1 MKISILG
8 CGSIGTRHAKNLLEL
23 GYSVNYIFDPIR
35 NNSEILSKKIGG
47 EIIDNQE
54 ECILLSDIVFIC
66 TPPNTHTELLKFSID
81 NGKHIF
87 CEKPISNSR
96 NNLVNI
102 LKKADK
108 NNLKIVVGYMLKF
121 HPGLKTIKN
130 MIDSG
135 KIGNILGGQVNFG
148 YFLPYWRS
156 NYDYKKNYFGKSSEG
171 GGIILELS
179 HELDYVRWIF
189 GEIKSV
195 TAVSAHISD
204 LEIETDDYAEIILE
218 TNKKNI
224 INIHLDCLEQN
235 YRRNCHIIGTKG
247 SIEWDFNGK
256 IKIVTPKNTEEINT
270 NFEINDLYLEELQS
284 FLSQIDSPQINV
296 NNGWEALKT
305 LDLAIAAINSSK
317 SGKKVIL
324 D

>member
-156 NYDYKKNYFGKSSEG
+156 NYDYKKN
-171 GGIILELS
+171 
-179 HELDYVRWIF
+179 
-189 GEIKSV
+189 
-195 TAVSAHISD
+195 
-204 LEIETDDYAEIILE
+204 
-218 TNKKNI
+218 
-224 INIHLDCLEQN
+224 
-235 YRRNCHIIGTKG
+235 
-247 SIEWDFNGK
+247 
-256 IKIVTPKNTEEINT
+256 
-270 NFEINDLYLEELQS
+270 
-284 FLSQIDSPQINV
+284 
-296 NNGWEALKT
+296 
-305 LDLAIAAINSSK
+305 
-317 SGKKVIL
+317 
-324 D
+324 